1 MDLRAIRVSS
11 KIILSVIGGNDMS
24 QNMYGYIRVSS
35 NYGVHLA
42 SVDGAVFPA
51 GIGSGQGPGGVL

>member
-1 MDLRAIRVSS
+1 
-11 KIILSVIGGNDMS
+11 MS